1 MARVSTNRSRNRY
14 PVGTG
19 ARQLSGGEIS
29 ALTADPAAGFVETL
43 GLISAAEGQRIMR
56 ADEEAQYIEGV
67 AGMERLLNETF
78 DTFDTNPNE
87 ADYKPAYD
95 SVVKSFDGLVKGY
108 SNKNAQSRLKLYIKK
123 NAPKWEN
130 SVNDATLN
138 TKRENSY
145 ARVENSIA
153 GINDLNLADVDK
165 LADAKKRVEDGGTVM
180 GSLGHTPEQVEKWK
194 TQSYENIKTQS
205 IYNQAQNISA
215 TQGYEKAKEWVMKQK
230 IDVDA
235 KKGIISDI
243 NFEAAQQKLANEQ
256 QIEKIQQGYLLDLEN
271 EKLDPDEV
279 KKNIGITGWRIAEKW
294 LDDIDTQAE
303 ERLEGKPPT
312 DYRTFDAISDM
323 IDEYADSERDP
334 DRREEIEQAI
344 SDAIKDK
351 KLPVSGEAGNAIT
364 LRSRL
369 STMSDPSD
377 IMSRSDVVGGMNTLK
392 ELKKLDIAS
401 TTATAEGTDREKG
414 QQVLDAHYKWQKKFN
429 EYEQEIREGK
439 DLTAEDVE
447 KITQRMTQ
455 QQAEETA
462 QGWLNKYW
470 GGYYRYISGY
480 EAYTRIR
487 EKLTPKEG
495 EEDLTNL
502 SDEEL
507 EAIIRGK

>member
-1 MARVSTNRSRNRY
+1 MARVSTNRSQNRY

-19 ARQLSGGEIS
+19 QRQLSGGEIS
-29 ALTADPAAGFVETL
+29 ALTADPAAGFVKTL
-43 GLISAAEGQRIMR
+43 GLISAAEGRRIMK

-95 SVVKSFDGLVKGY
+95 SVVKSFDGLIKGY
-108 SNKNAQSRLKLYIKK
+108 SNKNAQSRLKLHIKK
-123 NAPKWEN
+123 NAPNWEN
-130 SVNDATLN
+130 SVNDATLDR
-138 TKRENSY
+138 KRENSY

-153 GINDLNLADVDK
+153 GIKDLNLADVDD
-165 LADAKKRVEDGGTVM
+165 LADANKRVENGGAVM
-180 GSLGHTPEQVEKWK
+180 GSLGHTPEQVKKWK
-194 TQSYENIKTQS
+194 RENYENIKTQS

-243 NFEAAQQKLANEQ
+243 NFEASQQKLEYDKYVEKTEQ
-256 QIEKIQQGYLLDLEN
+256 DFLGKLRQEQLTEDEIMASTLEVRR
-271 EKLDPDEV
+271 K
-279 KKNIGITGWRIAEKW
+279 EKW
-294 LDDIDTQAE
+294 LGDIDAQAK
-303 ERLEGKPPT
+303 ERLEGKPTT
-312 DYRTFDAISDM
+312 DYETFDSISDM
-323 IDEYADSERDP
+323 IDDYVDSERDP
-334 DRREEIEQAI
+334 SKREEIEQAI
-344 SDAIKDK
+344 SDAIKSK
-351 KLPVSGEAGNAIT
+351 KIPVSGEAGNAIT

-401 TTATAEGTDREKG
+401 ATATAEGTDREKG

-429 EYEQEIREGK
+429 EYEKEIREGK

-487 EKLTPKEG
+487 EKIKPKVG

-502 SDEEL
+502 TDDEL
-507 EAIIRGK
+507 EAIIKGK